1 MASDVGTVAGYL
13 GTATAIV
20 TINQV
25 SKSKDP
31 IPSIVTGGIFFGL
44 LILLGTLT
52 GPNGY
57 RFIKL
62 FAAVILF
69 AVVIGQGYPLLKSIS
84 KLTTGVTTPV
94 RTK

>member
-1 MASDVGTVAGYL
+1 MASNALTVAGYL
-13 GTATAIV
+13 GTATGIV
-20 TINQV
+20 TINNI
-25 SKSKDP
+25 SKGKDP

-44 LILLGTLT
+44 LVFLGSVT
-52 GPNGY
+52 GEAGY

-69 AVVIGQGYPLLKSIS
+69 AVIIGQGYPLLQSIM

-94 RTK
+94 RKK